1 MAITFNLGSQ
11 SILSTRAAK
20 QESKVL
26 SSPFNR
32 LSSGIRINQL
42 SDGPITRLAS
52 ESLSKSLNSQTTTP
66 EKNLAALR
74 EQLRRSQQSNVLK
87 LAAEDFSD
95 VERSDRSL
103 DDSATLTISDD
114 LKTSSRIAAQGRRN
128 VRDGA
133 ALLTTAESAVSELT
147 RITTELKS
155 LAEQATSG
163 SLLLSQREALDTEAQ
178 ALKAEYARVIQTTE
192 FNGARVLANGFQG
205 ASIQT
210 FGGQD
215 GVITSSLGGAVGNG
229 GFQPQGTY
237 SGIFL
242 YPGTTGDFNGD
253 GALDQAVADA
263 SSNSIKVQL
272 GDGQGNF
279 VSSTLF
285 AAGSGPQSI
294 TSGDFNGD
302 GILDLATAN
311 PSSNTVSVI
320 IGDGTGAFGSPESLA
335 TGANPQMV
343 VSGDINGDGAV
354 DLAVTT
360 NDDASVSILLGDRT
374 GGFTLQGYLSSDDG
388 ARFIILE
395 DLNQDGSLDIA
406 TLENSGVGVINL
418 SDGIGGFRR
427 SGAYVFPGFSP
438 SASLFTGDF
447 NNDGAPDIAT
457 LGAFDGSIEVALNNG
472 DGTFTEAIY
481 TATGDLLSVSGQTG
495 DFNGDGFL
503 DIAHTNFPG
512 ELKVWTGDGTGNF
525 SMVNIY
531 SSQGSPTSVGDFNND
546 GVLDL
551 ATSTDILTGNTT
563 TGTAPLLDF
572 SLNTVTDAKQALTR
586 FNQKLDQLSLQKG
599 TIDAF
604 QSRLTSASQ
613 LLETRKEN
621 IRAAQFRIQDIESAQ
636 DSARSTRLSIIKQA
650 TNALEA
656 QGIRQPDIALRLLV

>member
-11 SILSTRAAK
+11 SIVSARAAK

-52 ESLSKSLNSQTTTP
+52 ESLSKSLNSQTNTP

-87 LAAEDFSD
+87 VAAEDFSD
-95 VERSDRSL
+95 VQRSDRSL
-103 DDSATLTISDD
+103 DDSATLTISDE

-133 ALLTTAESAVSELT
+133 ALLTTAESAISELT

-192 FNGARVLANGFQG
+192 FNGTRVLANGFQG
-205 ASIQT
+205 VSIQT
-210 FGGQD
+210 SGGQD

-229 GFQPQGTY
+229 GFQPQGT
-237 SGIFL
+237 SAGFNM

-263 SSNSIKVQL
+263 SSNSINVQL

-279 VSSTLF
+279 ASSTLF

-302 GILDLATAN
+302 GILDLATTN
-311 PSSNTVSVI
+311 PTSNTVSVI
-320 IGDGTGAFGSPESLA
+320 IGDGTGSFGAASSFA
-335 TGANPQMV
+335 TGASPQAV
-343 VSGDINGDGAV
+343 ASGDINGDGAV
-354 DLAVTT
+354 DLAVT
-360 NDDASVSILLGDRT
+360 NRYGGSVSILLGDRT
-374 GGFTLQGYLSSDDG
+374 GGFTAQTSLATETGASS
-388 ARFIILE
+388 FILE

-406 TLENSGVGVINL
+406 TLEGAGQMVAISFGN
-418 SDGIGGFRR
+418 GIGGFDR
-427 SGAYVFPGFSP
+427 SEIVVPYELAS
-438 SASLFTGDF
+438 SLFTGDF
-447 NNDGAPDIAT
+447 NNDGAPDIGM
-457 LGAFDGSIEVALNNG
+457 LGVFDGSIEVALNNG
-472 DGTFTEAIY
+472 SGTFTDTIY
-481 TATGDLLSVSGQTG
+481 TATGDLVTISGQTG

-525 SMVNIY
+525 SMENIY

-572 SLNTVTDAKQALTR
+572 SLNTITDAKQALTR
-586 FNQKLDQLSLQKG
+586 FNQKLEQLSLQKG

-656 QGIRQPDIALRLLV
+656 QGIRQPDIVLRLLV